1 MACQILVSNKAG
13 VKGGIVSLV
22 DNESLWTEKETLTRW
37 IEKNPDKPLIEYHRN
52 FTLIKITDK
61 DVIDLSYITS
71 SLIINDNPINKY
83 YFTEPS
89 TDSELWL
96 ELFTNGQISLPWT
109 DVAPYL
115 IERA

>member
-13 VKGGIVSLV
+13 VKGEIVSLV

-37 IEKNPDKPLIEYHRN
+37 IEKNPNKLLSEYHRN

-71 SLIINDNPINKY
+71 ATIIDDNPVNKY
-83 YFTEPS
+83 YFIEPS
-89 TDSELWL
+89 VESELWS
-96 ELFTNGQISLPWT
+96 ELFTTGQISLPWT
-109 DVAPYL
+109 DVVPYL
-115 IERA
+115 IERT